1 MAFTPP
7 SDAVETQQSKDVT
20 SSTSSFKPP
29 SDAVET
35 KQSGI
40 DWKNIGRTSVETV
53 PSAAAGLIGF
63 GAGMAAA
70 APIAAVAAPLTGP
83 FAPVTAGVIE
93 FAGGL
98 GGAFIASGAAQKVTD
113 WMHEAFAP
121 EDYKARQ
128 AQKAADPYG
137 TFAAQTLT
145 NLAGMSPK
153 TIPEVAGK
161 MLTKPLVQRGVSAGL
176 MGGIEAG
183 SQYATEG
190 KIDPIK
196 VAVSAAAGAAMPG
209 FNPLGKK
216 AFEAGKSV
224 VKAVLPKLPART
236 SPSQPP
242 DVAPPS
248 NITPEQKANFIAKQ
262 QERAA
267 TSPLVE
273 AAIRNKETG
282 EIERMGP
289 KHDPERKAET
299 IDTHDQGF
307 VDERGVFHERMDA
320 VDQAK
325 RSKQIPEDH
334 VLESPAG
341 EQPGLHSGDLRAAGD
356 ERFSLSPAS
365 KESRDKYKQEMLIS
379 DEKMHQTEHTTTS
392 LADYLVS
399 KHGPDHMVS
408 KIVTMLKDILP
419 QDMPVVFLDRAEMEA
434 KVKEWGLVENSVG
447 VTDADGTIYLERGR
461 GTTSVV
467 AAHELAH
474 AALGDTIRTIENLP
488 KDHPKYKELEVL
500 GNKLTD
506 LMGTV
511 KKEVGQKSLSSK
523 EREVLDY
530 ALSDPHE
537 FISDGLFRPAV
548 LKHLLEI
555 DRKSPGLI
563 SKLVRMVGEFFGFK
577 DESQY
582 TAFHELL
589 DIAQEIA
596 KQTGT
601 NKDVPHPDAERIAKS
616 ARFADELAESLGEE
630 GIPVTHDSPYRFNG
644 IFDWIKKAYSGEGA
658 MFKGDGT
665 YFSTGELPHNSYRKS
680 NDERAQLRA
689 KENHP
694 DYKEYESIRKNSN
707 VVAKEKIS
715 ILADLLKQK
724 EVLKNK
730 SSLHPQVL
738 EATQKRISDLEEK
751 HSEVEKRFNE
761 EEQKL
766 TSLREKIENDVKD
779 VRGATYHAV
788 LKVKPEELIDFD
800 NTKQSKLVQD
810 AFKRLGV
817 DIEGE
822 VGYGITYDKDGNYHF
837 KSIVNDDL
845 YYFSGDDKSGY
856 VATSAKNNGEVIAR
870 GKTEEEVVSNVF
882 YKEIKDNNLNFE
894 QEEFDH
900 YGRPIGDPTAYGIF
914 NESGKYII
922 SSDRG
927 EYSLRVIK
935 NNRSTSIGDVYK
947 SFDEA
952 SFAASKHDLE
962 SSGKQEF
969 TGEEAYW
976 ELAKKLGS
984 SKEASIALAKEGV
997 VGNRHNSAGGAN
1009 AEKPNYVIFDDSRI
1023 KVLASQPNPLPR
1035 DAKASK
1041 YEAPESKPKSAKD
1054 TEKLAA
1060 KTTPKVAAASE
1071 KVDPRSI
1078 ANQEEFDKHAA
1089 DIYDKYGEEEAVK
1102 FFEDYE
1108 KNKREQSLPIPN
1120 DYKSLDDSFHKM
1132 NTFQTKDKSELVTWY
1147 KNTVKDGKITKAQ
1160 LEDWFTK
1167 RERGEELPPEAQA
1180 LHEAGDNELK
1190 ALIKKIKA
1198 NGGDVG
1204 QEFTTGQSRIRLWG
1218 DVASNWKET
1227 VTEFFANKTPYTE
1240 KVAEQAN
1247 AAMERKVFQLDD
1259 GRVIELHKQTKDT
1272 KTNTR
1277 TIRKGTEV
1285 WEWKNGKKKMIAHS
1299 ESDLKLGDK
1308 VPFGGREATIVDG
1321 KVPDIESH
1329 APYRYLKD
1337 SLASQALAIMAL
1349 RKQSRDLEFA
1359 NNLIKSELF
1368 KQVGHG
1374 PDQPLKDLPDGWK
1387 VPASLDKIP
1396 QLRGWHFDPKTA
1408 AIIEDFAKVWDNHL
1422 LSKMSNAVVKNMM
1435 LNPIPHIFNEVMHL
1449 WNARG
1454 FTSWVP
1460 LTGGWSSLASS
1471 GGKAWR
1477 DVGNQTQFYRDV
1489 IREGGSILGADP
1501 RNKYFDTLQK
1511 EASKDYFKTPEM
1523 ERSLGNLAKKL
1534 GTTVGDLY
1542 NGISNKSQQAMWFT
1556 RDVMYVQ
1563 WIHEIMGR
1571 HEKSTGSKMELKD
1584 AIIEAERHMPNY
1596 RMPSEVLGSRG
1607 LSKILRNP
1615 NVSMFS
1621 RYHYGMVKS
1630 LVNTIKDINPQN
1642 LKSPEGRK
1650 HFRQGVD
1657 SMLAIGV
1664 AMAVVYPLMDKLA
1677 QAMFGEGAEQRRA
1690 GPYHLI
1696 HAAEQVIKGE
1706 RDASA
1711 LIWPVFTFNPMLLT
1725 LGQAAFNKNIFT
1737 GKQIYHPD
1745 DPAKDIAKDLG
1756 TYAAKQIPQVPL
1768 LMGVGQDEDTTGQLL
1783 AKQLDIKV
1791 RTEKQRAATEKAKE
1805 REKRAAKARLTKR
1818 EKGTYKP

>member
-1 MAFTPP
+1 MAEFSFEEAIAPVSKVTP
-7 SDAVETQQSKDVT
+7 SKRGEF
-20 SSTSSFKPP
+20 SFEEAIGKP
-29 SDAVET
+29 T
-35 KQSGI
+35 KQPATDSGAFHAGSRAAGEAVVPGFAGLTGAVAGGKAMLPYAARAAAFVPHPVAKAVVFSSLELLGAGGGAFVGAEGIGWAQDKLHQLI
-40 DWKNIGRTSVETV
+40 DPEDYEARKAEREAYPIATTV
-53 PSAAAGLIGF
+53 GGVVGGALGLSPKAAFDPAAKFINTAMKARASAAAG
-63 GAGMAAA
+63 
-70 APIAAVAAPLTGP
+70 
-83 FAPVTAGVIE
+83 
-93 FAGGL
+93 
-98 GGAFIASGAAQKVTD
+98 
-113 WMHEAFAP
+113 
-121 EDYKARQ
+121 Q
-128 AQKAADPYG
+128 A
-137 TFAAQTLT
+137 
-145 NLAGMSPK
+145 
-153 TIPEVAGK
+153 
-161 MLTKPLVQRGVSAGL
+161 GVSAGTQL
-176 MGGIEAG
+176 
-183 SQYATEG
+183 ATKG
-190 KIDPIK
+190 KIDLSETAI
-196 VAVSAAAGAAMPG
+196 AGATGFVLPG
-209 FNPLGKK
+209 VNPLGKPFAK
-216 AFEAGKSV
+216 LGERIGGGSKTEAK
-224 VKAVLPKLPART
+224 P
-236 SPSQPP
+236 
-242 DVAPPS
+242 
-248 NITPEQKANFIAKQ
+248 TPEDVPPPPGASPEALEAFKAKQ
-262 QERAA
+262 RERAA

-289 KHDPERKAET
+289 KHDPKRKAET

-307 VDERGVFHERMDA
+307 VDERGVFYDRMEA
-320 VDQAK
+320 IDQAK

-334 VLESPAG
+334 VLENPAG

-365 KESRDKYKQEMLIS
+365 KESRQKYKEEMLAS
-379 DEKMHQTEHTTTS
+379 DEQMHQTEHTTSS
-392 LADYLVS
+392 LADHLVT
-399 KHGPDHMVS
+399 KHGPDHYVS
-408 KIVTMLKDILP
+408 KIVTMLKAALP
-419 QDMPVVFLDRAEMEA
+419 KDMPVVFLDRAEMAA
-434 KVKEWGLVENSVG
+434 KAKEGGLHENTPG
-447 VTDADGTIYLERGR
+447 LTTIDGTIYLERGR

-467 AAHELAH
+467 AAHEIAH
-474 AALGDTIRTIENLP
+474 AALQDTIHTIENLP
-488 KDHPKYKELEVL
+488 KDHPKHQELEVL
-500 GNKLTD
+500 RNKLTD
-506 LMGTV
+506 LMTTV
-511 KKEVGQKSLSSK
+511 KKEVGQKTLSAK
-523 EREVLDY
+523 EREALDY
-530 ALSDPHE
+530 ALQDPHE
-537 FISDGLFRPAV
+537 FISDGIFKHSV
-548 LKHLLEI
+548 MKHLMEI
-555 DRKSPGLI
+555 DRKRPGFI
-563 SKLVRMVGEFFGFK
+563 SKLVEMVGDFFGFK
-577 DESQY
+577 DKSQY
-582 TAFHELL
+582 TALHELL
-589 DIAQEIA
+589 EITQEIA
-596 KQTGT
+596 KQTGS
-601 NKDVPHPDAERIAKS
+601 NKDLPHPDAEQVARGAKMAEDL
-616 ARFADELAESLGEE
+616 ARDLGEE
-630 GIPVTHDSPYRFNG
+630 GIPVTHDSPYRFGG
-644 IFDWIKKAYSGEGA
+644 IFNWVENAFSGEGA
-658 MFKGDGT
+658 MVKGAGT
-665 YFSTGELPHNSYRKS
+665 YLSTGEPPHHFYRKAS
-680 NDERAQLRA
+680 DERAKLRA

-694 DYKEYESIRKNSN
+694 DYNKYESIRKNSN
-707 VVAKEKIS
+707 VIAKERIS

-730 SSLHPQVL
+730 STLHPQVL

-751 HSEVEKRFNE
+751 YSEVEKRFNE
-761 EEQKL
+761 QQEKL
-766 TSLREKIENDVKD
+766 TSVREKIEEDVKD
-779 VRGATYHAV
+779 VLGATYQAV
-788 LKVKPEELIDFD
+788 LKATPEEIIDFD
-800 NTKQSKLVQD
+800 GTKQSKLVQD

-817 DIEGE
+817 DIKGE
-822 VGYGITYDKDGNYHF
+822 AGYGITYDENGNYHF

-856 VATSAKNNGEVIAR
+856 VATSRNNRGEVIAK
-870 GKTEEEVVSNVF
+870 GKTEEELINNVF
-882 YKEIKDNNLNFE
+882 DKETNENKLNFE
-894 QEEFDH
+894 QEFDN

-935 NNRSTSIGDVYK
+935 NNRSTSIGNVYK

-952 SFAASKHDLE
+952 SFAASKHDLDSFNKE
-962 SSGKQEF
+962 NL
-969 TGEEAYW
+969 TGEEAYQ
-976 ELAKKLGS
+976 ELAKKLGDQ
-984 SKEASIALAKEGV
+984 KEASLALAKEGV
-997 VGNRHNSAGGAN
+997 VANRHNSAGGAN
-1009 AEKPNYVIFDDSRI
+1009 AEKPNYVVFDDSRI
-1023 KVLASQPNPLPR
+1023 KVLASQPRPLPR
-1035 DAKASK
+1035 DARGAK
-1041 YEAPESKPKSAKD
+1041 PEDVVVKPKSVKD
-1054 TEKLAA
+1054 TEELAA

-1132 NTFQTKDKSELVTWY
+1132 NTFQTKDKSELLTWY
-1147 KNTVKDGKITKAQ
+1147 KNTVKDVKITKAQ

-1180 LHEAGDNELK
+1180 LHEANDNEIK
-1190 ALIKKIKA
+1190 ALRKKIKA

-1218 DVASNWKET
+1218 DVASNWHET
-1227 VTEFFANKTPYTE
+1227 VTELFANNTPYTE

-1272 KTNTR
+1272 KTDTR

-1321 KVPDIESH
+1321 NVPDIESH

-1337 SLASQALAIMAL
+1337 SLASQVLAIMAL
-1349 RKQSRDLEFA
+1349 RKQSRDLEFV

-1460 LTGGWSSLASS
+1460 LTGGWSRLASS
-1471 GGKAWR
+1471 GSKAWR

-1571 HEKSTGSKMELKD
+1571 HEKRTGSKMELKD

-1596 RMPSEVLGSRG
+1596 RMPSEVFGSRG

-1650 HFRQGVD
+1650 HFREGVD

-1664 AMAVVYPLMDKLA
+1664 AMAVVYPLMDSLA

-1696 HAAEQVIKGE
+1696 HAGEQVIKGE

-1745 DPAKDIAKDLG
+1745 DPAKDIAKDIG

>member
-1 MAFTPP
+1 MAFDPSTATLVQERPTITSGFDPSTAIPVDDKPVAQPP
-7 SDAVETQQSKDVT
+7 YVKQFGKD
-20 SSTSSFKPP
+20 
-29 SDAVET
+29 
-35 KQSGI
+35 
-40 DWKNIGRTSVETV
+40 
-53 PSAAAGLIGF
+53 
-63 GAGMAAA
+63 
-70 APIAAVAAPLTGP
+70 
-83 FAPVTAGVIE
+83 
-93 FAGGL
+93 
-98 GGAFIASGAAQKVTD
+98 FIASTASAIDFPLSLPGFVASAGSELLTTTAGAIASPFTGETPKQVYQRGAKVGEAVGGALMNPMQKIVSMFGEAESYANAPLPQLMSWFGEKLQAGGKKLEEATGIPSESVPLMANVAMAAGVPTGAKWAAGKVT
-113 WMHEAFAP
+113 E
-121 EDYKARQ
+121 
-128 AQKAADPYG
+128 
-137 TFAAQTLT
+137 
-145 NLAGMSPK
+145 
-153 TIPEVAGK
+153 
-161 MLTKPLVQRGVSAGL
+161 GVG
-176 MGGIEAG
+176 
-183 SQYATEG
+183 
-190 KIDPIK
+190 
-196 VAVSAAAGAAMPG
+196 
-209 FNPLGKK
+209 K
-216 AFEAGKSV
+216 AFDATTK
-224 VKAVLPKLPART
+224 KPQA
-236 SPSQPP
+236 
-242 DVAPPS
+242 DVAPPPGAS
-248 NITPEQKANFIAKQ
+248 SEALEAFKAKQ
-262 QERAA
+262 RERVA

-289 KHDPERKAET
+289 KHDPARKAET

-307 VDERGVFHERMDA
+307 VTEGGVFYERMDA

-325 RSKQIPEDH
+325 RSGQIPEDH
-334 VLESPAG
+334 ILENAPKRTLTDVEIEKAGGFEMPLDQVAKKGDDTMSPWLMADGKIVGTGQDHIGFAG
-341 EQPGLHSGDLRAAGD
+341 NLIETGMPNGYSDFMNQTGAIRASMGIDGVTGEYFVTLHMAEGQTPTAQQVKAIADIESIRGKPVDILLGKADGMVNPEYKPTTLKKLQASVSKQQPGLHSGDLRAAGD
-356 ERFSLSPAS
+356 ERFSLTPKETVPKTREEFKKLIDKKEERLGLELYIDKEEATRAGDVEGLKAIAAEEAKLTAEVEQLRKDMPAVEFQNLAKPTPEELHDHLWAS
-365 KESRDKYKQEMLIS
+365 KNVGEAIDRVLGTKGLGRPSQRALLKVLNKSDFIRSAGFKHTQER
-379 DEKMHQTEHTTTS
+379 
-392 LADYLVS
+392 
-399 KHGPDHMVS
+399 
-408 KIVTMLKDILP
+408 
-419 QDMPVVFLDRAEMEA
+419 VVFKDMGTKEEVEVGHYNHEDHTVQLNAYSNIRALIHE
-434 KVKEWGLVENSVG
+434 SV
-447 VTDADGTIYLERGR
+447 
-461 GTTSVV
+461 
-467 AAHELAH
+467 H
-474 AALGDTIRTIENLP
+474 A
-488 KDHPKYKELEVL
+488 
-500 GNKLTD
+500 
-506 LMGTV
+506 GTV
-511 KKEVGQKSLSSK
+511 KLLEEGTSKAAIRMKALFDKYHEVYSVKYDKAFEQFLKDNPTATFKEQAAFNENYDHVYGFKNIREFVSEAFSRNSFQKILAEQDIRSPAGKLVDLWQEFK
-523 EREVLDY
+523 DIVREHFGIPAEARTALDDVLDAGS
-530 ALSDPHE
+530 ALMRESKDFKHE
-537 FISDGLFRPAV
+537 P
-548 LKHLLEI
+548 
-555 DRKSPGLI
+555 
-563 SKLVRMVGEFFGFK
+563 
-577 DESQY
+577 
-582 TAFHELL
+582 
-589 DIAQEIA
+589 
-596 KQTGT
+596 
-601 NKDVPHPDAERIAKS
+601 KDV
-616 ARFADELAESLGEE
+616 
-630 GIPVTHDSPYRFNG
+630 T
-644 IFDWIKKAYSGEGA
+644 
-658 MFKGDGT
+658 
-665 YFSTGELPHNSYRKS
+665 ST
-680 NDERAQLRA
+680 
-689 KENHP
+689 
-694 DYKEYESIRKNSN
+694 
-707 VVAKEKIS
+707 
-715 ILADLLKQK
+715 
-724 EVLKNK
+724 K
-730 SSLHPQVL
+730 SSP
-738 EATQKRISDLEEK
+738 S
-751 HSEVEKRFNE
+751 
-761 EEQKL
+761 
-766 TSLREKIENDVKD
+766 
-779 VRGATYHAV
+779 
-788 LKVKPEELIDFD
+788 
-800 NTKQSKLVQD
+800 
-810 AFKRLGV
+810 
-817 DIEGE
+817 
-822 VGYGITYDKDGNYHF
+822 
-837 KSIVNDDL
+837 
-845 YYFSGDDKSGY
+845 
-856 VATSAKNNGEVIAR
+856 
-870 GKTEEEVVSNVF
+870 
-882 YKEIKDNNLNFE
+882 
-894 QEEFDH
+894 
-900 YGRPIGDPTAYGIF
+900 
-914 NESGKYII
+914 
-922 SSDRG
+922 
-927 EYSLRVIK
+927 RV
-935 NNRSTSIGDVYK
+935 STS
-947 SFDEA
+947 DE
-952 SFAASKHDLE
+952 
-962 SSGKQEF
+962 
-969 TGEEAYW
+969 
-976 ELAKKLGS
+976 
-984 SKEASIALAKEGV
+984 
-997 VGNRHNSAGGAN
+997 
-1009 AEKPNYVIFDDSRI
+1009 
-1023 KVLASQPNPLPR
+1023 
-1035 DAKASK
+1035 
-1041 YEAPESKPKSAKD
+1041 
-1054 TEKLAA
+1054 LAA
-1060 KTTPKVAAASE
+1060 KTTPKVATASE

-1089 DIYDKYGEEEAVK
+1089 DIYDRYGEEEAVK

-1180 LHEAGDNELK
+1180 LHEAGDKELK

-1227 VTEFFANKTPYTE
+1227 VTEFFSNKTPYTE

-1272 KTNTR
+1272 KTDTR

-1285 WEWKNGKKKMIAHS
+1285 WEWKNGKKKMISHS

-1308 VPFGGREATIVDG
+1308 ITLGGKEVSIIDG

-1460 LTGGWSSLASS
+1460 LTGGWSALASS
-1471 GGKAWR
+1471 GSKAWR

-1571 HEKSTGSKMELKD
+1571 HEKRTGSKMELKD

-1650 HFRQGVD
+1650 HFREGVD

-1690 GPYHLI
+1690 GPFHLI

-1725 LGQAAFNKNIFT
+1725 LGQAAFNHNIFT
-1737 GKQIYHPD
+1737 GKQIYHPN

-1756 TYAAKQIPQVPL
+1756 TYAAKQIPQAPM

-1791 RTEKQRAATEKAKE
+1791 KTEKQRAATEKAKE

>member
-1 MAFTPP
+1 MAESEVNPFAKFAPT
-7 SDAVETQQSKDVT
+7 A
-20 SSTSSFKPP
+20 STSVADENPFAKFASIKQPQSKPP

-35 KQSGI
+35 KQSDI
-40 DWKNIGRTSVETV
+40 DWKNIGRTGAETV
-53 PSAAAGLIGF
+53 PAAAAGLGGG
-63 GAGMAAA
+63 GAGM
-70 APIAAVAAPLTGP
+70 VAGAKLSTIVAPLTGP
-83 FAPVTAGVIE
+83 LAPVTAGVLT

-98 GGAFIASGAAQKVTD
+98 GGAFLASGVAQKITD
-113 WMHEAFAP
+113 LAHEAFAS

-128 AQKAADPYG
+128 VQKAANPYG

-161 MLTKPLVQRGVSAGL
+161 ILTKPLVQRVVSAGL
-176 MGGIEAG
+176 TGSIEAG
-183 SQYATEG
+183 AEYATEG

-196 VAVSAAAGAAMPG
+196 VAVAAAGGAALPG
-209 FNPLGKK
+209 FNPFGRK
-216 AFEAGKSV
+216 AFEAGESAAR
-224 VKAVLPKLPART
+224 AVLPKT
-236 SPSQPP
+236 SVRSTSGTNQPP
-242 DVAPPS
+242 PPPPDQPPPGAS
-248 NITPEQKANFIAKQ
+248 PEALEAFKAKQ
-262 QERAA
+262 RERVA
-267 TSPLVE
+267 TAPLVE

-289 KHDPERKAET
+289 KHDPARKAET

-307 VDERGVFHERMDA
+307 VTESGVFYERMDA

-334 VLESPAG
+334 VLENPAG
-341 EQPGLHSGDLRAAGD
+341 EQPGLHSGDLRVAGD
-356 ERFSLSPAS
+356 ERFSLTPKETVPKTREEFKKLIDKKEERLGLELYIDKEEATRAGDVEGLKVIAAEEAKLTAEVEQLRKDMPAVEFQNLAKPTPEELHDHLWAS
-365 KESRDKYKQEMLIS
+365 KNVGEAIDKVLGTEGLGRPSQRALLKVLSKSDFIRSAGFKHTQER
-379 DEKMHQTEHTTTS
+379 
-392 LADYLVS
+392 
-399 KHGPDHMVS
+399 
-408 KIVTMLKDILP
+408 
-419 QDMPVVFLDRAEMEA
+419 VVFKDKGTKEEVEVGHYNHEDHTIQLNAYSNIRALIHE
-434 KVKEWGLVENSVG
+434 SV
-447 VTDADGTIYLERGR
+447 
-461 GTTSVV
+461 
-467 AAHELAH
+467 H
-474 AALGDTIRTIENLP
+474 A
-488 KDHPKYKELEVL
+488 
-500 GNKLTD
+500 
-506 LMGTV
+506 GTV
-511 KKEVGQKSLSSK
+511 K
-523 EREVLDY
+523 
-530 ALSDPHE
+530 
-537 FISDGLFRPAV
+537 
-548 LKHLLEI
+548 LLEE
-555 DRKSPGLI
+555 GT
-563 SKLVRMVGEFFGFK
+563 SKAAIRMKALFDK
-577 DESQY
+577 Y
-582 TAFHELL
+582 HE
-589 DIAQEIA
+589 
-596 KQTGT
+596 
-601 NKDVPHPDAERIAKS
+601 V
-616 ARFADELAESLGEE
+616 
-630 GIPVTHDSPYRFNG
+630 
-644 IFDWIKKAYSGEGA
+644 YS
-658 MFKGDGT
+658 
-665 YFSTGELPHNSYRKS
+665 
-680 NDERAQLRA
+680 
-689 KENHP
+689 
-694 DYKEYESIRKNSN
+694 
-707 VVAKEKIS
+707 
-715 ILADLLKQK
+715 
-724 EVLKNK
+724 
-730 SSLHPQVL
+730 
-738 EATQKRISDLEEK
+738 
-751 HSEVEKRFNE
+751 
-761 EEQKL
+761 
-766 TSLREKIENDVKD
+766 VK
-779 VRGATYHAV
+779 
-788 LKVKPEELIDFD
+788 
-800 NTKQSKLVQD
+800 
-810 AFKRLGV
+810 
-817 DIEGE
+817 
-822 VGYGITYDKDGNYHF
+822 YDKDF
-837 KSIVNDDL
+837 EQFL
-845 YYFSGDDKSGY
+845 
-856 VATSAKNNGEVIAR
+856 
-870 GKTEEEVVSNVF
+870 
-882 YKEIKDNNLNFE
+882 KDN
-894 QEEFDH
+894 
-900 YGRPIGDPTAYGIF
+900 PTATFKDKLDF
-914 NESGKYII
+914 NENYDHVYGFKNIREFVSEAFSRNSFQKILAEQDIRSPSGKLVNLWQEFKDIVREHFGI
-922 SSDRG
+922 P
-927 EYSLRVIK
+927 
-935 NNRSTSIGDVYK
+935 
-947 SFDEA
+947 DEA
-952 SFAASKHDLE
+952 RTALDDVLDA
-962 SSGKQEF
+962 
-969 TGEEAYW
+969 
-976 ELAKKLGS
+976 GS
-984 SKEASIALAKEGV
+984 ALM
-997 VGNRHNSAGGAN
+997 R
-1009 AEKPNYVIFDDSRI
+1009 
-1023 KVLASQPNPLPR
+1023 
-1035 DAKASK
+1035 
-1041 YEAPESKPKSAKD
+1041 ESKDFKHEPKDVTSTKSSPSRTSTTD
-1054 TEKLAA
+1054 ELAA

-1089 DIYDKYGEEEAVK
+1089 EIYDKYGEEEALK

-1108 KNKREQSLPIPN
+1108 KNKREQFLPIPN
-1120 DYKSLDDSFHKM
+1120 DYKSLDDSLHKM

-1180 LHEAGDNELK
+1180 LHEAGDKELK

-1240 KVAEQAN
+1240 KVAEQAK

-1272 KTNTR
+1272 KTDTR

-1285 WEWKNGKKKMIAHS
+1285 WEWKNNKKKMISHS
-1299 ESDLKLGDK
+1299 ENDLKLGDK
-1308 VPFGGREATIVDG
+1308 ITLGGKEVSIVDG

-1359 NNLIKSELF
+1359 NNLIKSNLF

-1422 LSKMSNAVVKNMM
+1422 LAKMSNAVVKNMM

-1454 FTSWVP
+1454 FISWVP
-1460 LTGGWSSLASS
+1460 LTGGWSALASS
-1471 GGKAWR
+1471 GSKAWR
-1477 DVGNQTQFYRDV
+1477 DVGNQTQFYRNV

-1511 EASKDYFKTPEM
+1511 EASKDYFETPEM

-1534 GTTVGDLY
+1534 GTTVVDLY

-1571 HEKSTGSKMELKD
+1571 HEKRTGSKMELKD

-1650 HFRQGVD
+1650 HFREGVD

-1677 QAMFGEGAEQRRA
+1677 QSIFGEGAEQRRA
-1690 GPYHLI
+1690 GPFHLI
-1696 HAAEQVIKGE
+1696 HAAEQVIKAE

-1737 GKQIYHPD
+1737 GKQVYHPD
-1745 DPAKDIAKDLG
+1745 DPAKDIAKDIG
-1756 TYAAKQIPQVPL
+1756 TYAVKQIPQAPL
-1768 LMGVGQDEDTTGQLL
+1768 LMGVGQDEDTSGQLL

-1791 RTEKQRAATEKAKE
+1791 RTERQRAATEKAKE